1 MRKLIIGCTVAALT
15 MIASPS
21 EGSRAL
27 MNPIKL
33 PAPSINSQYGMASWY
48 GADFQ
53 GMETASGPPFDMNA
67 MTCAHRKLP
76 LGTRIR
82 VTDLMNLRSAVLKV
96 NDRGPFVGNRV
107 LDVSR
112 AAAKCLGFLGAGL
125 APVRIE
131 VVSYPGQCVG
141 VRPIP
146 MMMAS
151 AARPSHP

>member
-1 MRKLIIGCTVAALT
+1 MRKLIMGCTVAALT

-21 EGSRAL
+21 EGRRAA
-27 MNPIKL
+27 IKPL
-33 PAPSINSQYGMASWY
+33 KMPAVSIISQFGVASWY

-53 GMETASGPPFDMNA
+53 GLPTASGPPFDMDA

-141 VRPIP
+141 LRPIP
-146 MMMAS
+146 MMVAS
-151 AARPSHP
+151 ATTPARQ

>member
-1 MRKLIIGCTVAALT
+1 M
-15 MIASPS
+15 SPLKMPS
-21 EGSRAL
+21 V
-27 MNPIKL
+27 
-33 PAPSINSQYGMASWY
+33 SINSQYGVASWY
-48 GADFQ
+48 GAEFQ
-53 GMETASGPPFDMNA
+53 GMSTASGPPFDMNA

-131 VVSYPGQCVG
+131 VVSYPGQCIG
-141 VRPIP
+141 IRPIP
-146 MMMAS
+146 MMV
-151 AARPSHP
+151 AAAGRPSHQ

>member
-1 MRKLIIGCTVAALT
+1 MRKLIIGCTMAALS

-21 EGSRAL
+21 EGSRAV
-27 MNPIKL
+27 MNPLKPL
-33 PAPSINSQYGMASWY
+33 SLKVNSQYGVASWY

-96 NDRGPFVGNRV
+96 NDRGPFVDNRV

-131 VVSYPGQCVG
+131 VVSYPGQCIGITPV
-141 VRPIP
+141 P
-146 MMMAS
+146 MTMAS
-151 AARPSHP
+151 AGRPSHQ

>member
-1 MRKLIIGCTVAALT
+1 MRKLIMGCTVAALT

-21 EGSRAL
+21 EGSRAV
-27 MNPIKL
+27 MNPLKM
-33 PAPSINSQYGMASWY
+33 PSVSINSQYGVASWY
-48 GADFQ
+48 GAEFQ
-53 GMETASGPPFDMNA
+53 GMPTASGPPFDMNA
-67 MTCAHRKLP
+67 LTWAHRKLP

-112 AAAKCLGFLGAGL
+112 AAARCLGFLGAGL

-131 VVSYPGQCVG
+131 VVSYPGQCIG
-141 VRPIP
+141 IKPIP
-146 MMMAS
+146 MMVA
-151 AARPSHP
+151 AARPSHQ